1 MVNKINDISCA
12 VLAGGKSK
20 RLNGENKAL
29 LKIGEKSNLEKIIAF
44 AEKYFGE
51 TIIISNH
58 PSHYQELNG
67 VRIFK
72 DIFTDIG
79 PLGGIHS
86 ALKNAKGKA
95 VFFFPC
101 DMPFINTELVE
112 MELEEFIKNKCEII
126 VPKIKE
132 FYEPLHSIYSVSVID
147 KLEDHIRNTTDLSVR
162 SFFPK
167 ASVYFWELEDNEV
180 NRKSFININTKHD
193 LQNAIELHKTKN
205 GKQ

>member
-1 MVNKINDISCA
+1 MKRKNNDISCA

-29 LKIGEKSNLEKIIAF
+29 LKVGEKSNLEKIIAF
-44 AEKYFGE
+44 AEKYFSE

-58 PSHYQELNG
+58 PSHYQEHTG

-101 DMPFINTELVE
+101 DMPFINTELVKK
-112 MELEEFIKNKCEII
+112 ELEEFIKRKCDII
-126 VPKIKE
+126 VPKIKK
-132 FYEPLHSIYSVSVID
+132 FYEPLHSIYSVSLID
-147 KLEDHIRNTTDLSVR
+147 KLEDHIKNTTDLSVR

-167 ASVYFWELEDNEV
+167 ANVYFWELEDNEV
-180 NRKSFININTKHD
+180 NRKSFININTKLD
-193 LQNAIELHKTKN
+193 LQNAIELHKIKN

>member
-1 MVNKINDISCA
+1 MKRKNNEISCA
-12 VLAGGKSK
+12 VLAGGKSR

-29 LKIGEKSNLEKIIAF
+29 LKVGEKSNLEKIIAF
-44 AEKYFGE
+44 AEKYFSE
-51 TIIISNH
+51 NIIISNH
-58 PSHYQELNG
+58 PLLYAQYKT
-67 VRIFK
+67 VKIFK

-101 DMPFINTELVE
+101 DMPFINTDLVE
-112 MELEEFIKNKCEII
+112 KELEEFNERNCDII

-147 KLEDHIRNTTDLSVR
+147 ELEDHIRNTTDLSVR

-167 ASVYFWELEDNEV
+167 ANVYFWELEDNEA

>member
-1 MVNKINDISCA
+1 MNKNSNISCA

-44 AEKYFGE
+44 AEKYFSE

-86 ALKNAKGKA
+86 ALKMQKGRLYFSFRA
-95 VFFFPC
+95 TC
-101 DMPFINTELVE
+101 LS
-112 MELEEFIKNKCEII
+112 
-126 VPKIKE
+126 
-132 FYEPLHSIYSVSVID
+132 SIPRLWKKRS
-147 KLEDHIRNTTDLSVR
+147 RNL
-162 SFFPK
+162 
-167 ASVYFWELEDNEV
+167 
-180 NRKSFININTKHD
+180 
-193 LQNAIELHKTKN
+193 
-205 GKQ
+205 